1 MGLLYSLIPL
11 IFPIECKVSRGG
23 LLYSLIPLLIFP
35 LILFSSLAN
44 SLPSPFLALPAI
56 RPSILRNRYDSSR
69 FKMFAIWVREEEP
82 SEKWNCF
89 HSLLHRAKKACSV
102 KLANMQDS
110 TFVTVAS
117 TRWEALRRAAWSL
130 TAAISAR
137 TLVNCDLRV
146 WEALQLIAIM
156 LPALLAPGKISTSTP
171 FALGHNLSALHC

>member
-1 MGLLYSLIPL
+1 MSCNSRSRQATSCCPDAPVRHGTYLVGWALPNPSTEHGSRLVDVPKDAPGVLHAIEDIPHW
-11 IFPIECKVSRGG
+11 R
-23 LLYSLIPLLIFP
+23 
-35 LILFSSLAN
+35 ILFSSLAN

-110 TFVTVAS
+110 WVFPWKMVIFHSYVAVYQ
-117 TRWEALRRAAWSL
+117 R
-130 TAAISAR
+130 
-137 TLVNCDLRV
+137 VDL
-146 WEALQLIAIM
+146 A
-156 LPALLAPGKISTSTP
+156 
-171 FALGHNLSALHC
+171 